1 MNDRINSD
9 TELFPEM
16 VAGPPPTLELEDDYK
31 SDEELL
37 QIKPREIIKHDDI
50 FKTDKPKNIKV
61 KKEVVDDSDEPDEQV
76 EPVEQV
82 KPVKK
87 KRVMSDEHKAKL
99 AIAREKAN
107 ATRKANAVNR
117 KKDNDIIKE
126 EKDLAKKL
134 RERRVLKMRNM
145 VEDPIE
151 RPVVQQV
158 VEPVAKQVVEPVAK
172 PVVQSGFT
180 QDQMD
185 RAIMKALEVNE
196 TKRKERKV
204 KKKELQ
210 VEEQRKAQVF
220 NTVSK
225 ALDPSVEMWAHC
237 FK

>member
-16 VAGPPPTLELEDDYK
+16 VPPQTETLELEDDYK

-61 KKEVVDDSDEPDEQV
+61 KKEVVDDDSDEPDEPV

-82 KPVKK
+82 KVKK

-158 VEPVAKQVVEPVAK
+158 VQPVVKQVIEPVAK